1 MSNGRLE
8 GKVAIVTGGASG
20 IGEACSRIFVR
31 EGAKVIISDIDEV
44 KGVALGA
51 ELTPDAVFFNH
62 DVTQEAVWDEAV
74 ELAESKWGR
83 LDIVV
88 NNAGMSGPKGRTV
101 VEDVVVDDWNDVFAV
116 NSTAIM
122 LGTRAGIRS
131 MKKVGGGSVINVSS
145 IFGIVG
151 SRAGAPYHASKGAA
165 RIFSKAAAV
174 QYGPENIRVNAVC
187 PGFTDTP
194 MTTDIHSVKEIR
206 DYREGMT
213 PMGRLG
219 LPDDIAYGCLYL
231 ASDESSWV
239 TGTELVID
247 GGETAW

>member
-1 MSNGRLE
+1 MTNQRLK
-8 GKVAIVTGGASG
+8 GKVAIITGGASG
-20 IGEACSRIFVR
+20 IGEACSRIFAR
-31 EGAKVIISDIDEV
+31 EGANVIISDIDEA
-44 KGVALGA
+44 KGTALQH
-51 ELTPDAVFFNH
+51 ELSNQATFFKH
-62 DVTQEAVWDEAV
+62 DVTHEEAWDEAV
-74 ELAESKWGR
+74 RIAETKWGR

-101 VEDVVVDDWNDVFAV
+101 VEDVVLEDWNDVFKV

-122 LGTRAGIRS
+122 LGTRAGIKS
-131 MKKVGGGSVINVSS
+131 MKKTGGGSIINVSS

-151 SRAGAPYHASKGAA
+151 SKAGAPYHASKGAA

-174 QYGPENIRVNAVC
+174 QYAPHNIRVNSVH

-206 DYREGMT
+206 EYRIGMT

-219 LPDDIAYGCLYL
+219 LPEDIAYGCLYL